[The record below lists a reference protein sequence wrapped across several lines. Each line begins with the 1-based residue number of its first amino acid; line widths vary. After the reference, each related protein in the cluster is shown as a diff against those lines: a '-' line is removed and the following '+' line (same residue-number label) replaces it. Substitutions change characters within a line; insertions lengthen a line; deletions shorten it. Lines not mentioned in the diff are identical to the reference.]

1 MRNRSS
7 KLLAALA
14 VACGVAAAQPSA
26 ADQTAS
32 VAGRVTNSVGGEGI
46 LRAHVSLRPQG
57 DTSQQ
62 SYGAITDAEGK
73 FSILR
78 VPPGNYNASV
88 EKVGYQPAANPMFGA
103 ATMVRLA
110 AGDKKEDVA
119 LKLTPGGAITGRITD
134 SNGEPMEGAQVK
146 ISGSGNDGAVTDEKG
161 QYRVGGLRPGKYRVW
176 AFDGQSMLPIP
187 PEARSDG
194 TEETTLRLTYYPD
207 SGIVKTAAIVT
218 VTPGVETS
226 GIDIRLLRAPTLR
239 VSGKVTG
246 LPKGVRATVQLQG
259 KTFTGRVANG
269 MVKADAT
276 FEVWRPDPGIYRVLA
291 MWQGGPSGM
300 MQTAPVDVEVSDSNI
315 ENLDLRVIVPF
326 EVAGTIQ
333 YESDDAKPPEP
344 DAKSNST
351 RQISAQP
358 DQQSRPATAAIMLQ
372 DAFSNYGRQ
381 LRSPLKPDGSFSIKQ
396 VPPGTYI
403 VTFSWGAYAKSMQLG
418 PTHIDGHLLDLRN
431 GTGDSP
437 LSILAGVANGE
448 VSGSVR
454 SGADVAP
461 GRLLVLIADP
471 PEGNRPAMQRSNP
484 DGTFLFRNLAPGKYK
499 MTVMDVDDQSQNP
512 YDRADFDDA
521 TEITLLPGDKITKD
535 VTVKP
540 SAQ

>member
-7 KLLAALA
+7 KLVATL
-14 VACGVAAAQPSA
+14 VIACGVAAAQPSA

-57 DTSQQ
+57 DASQQ

-73 FSILR
+73 FSIVR

-88 EKVGYQPAANPMFGA
+88 EKVGYQPATNPMMGA
-103 ATMVRLA
+103 QTMVRLA
-110 AGDKKEDVA
+110 AGEKKEDVA
-119 LKLTPGGAITGRITD
+119 LKLTPGGAIIGRITD
-134 SNGEPMEGAQVK
+134 SSGEPMEGAQVK
-146 ISGSGNDGAVTDEKG
+146 VSGSGNDGAITDEKG

-187 PEARSDG
+187 PEARTDG
-194 TEETTLRLTYYPD
+194 TQEPTLRLTYYPG
-207 SGIVKTAAIVT
+207 SGVVKTAAIVT
-218 VTPGVETS
+218 VTPGGETS

-239 VSGKVTG
+239 ISGKVTG
-246 LPKGVRATVQLQG
+246 LPKGVRASVQLQG

-269 MVKADAT
+269 MVKADGT

-300 MQTAPVDVEVSDSNI
+300 MQTAPVEVEVSDSNI
-315 ENLDLRVIVPF
+315 DNLDLRVIAPF
-326 EVAGTIQ
+326 EVAGAIQ

-344 DAKSNST
+344 DAKST
-351 RQISAQP
+351 RQVSAQAN
-358 DQQSRPATAAIMLQ
+358 QQSRPVTAAILLQ
-372 DAFSNYGRQ
+372 DAFTNYGRQ
-381 LRSPLKPDGSFSIKQ
+381 FRSTLKPDGSFSIKQ
-396 VPPGTYI
+396 VPPSTYI

-437 LSILAGVANGE
+437 VSILAGVANGE
-448 VSGSVR
+448 VSGTVH

-461 GRLLVLIADP
+461 GRMIVLIGDP
-471 PEGNRPAMQRSNP
+471 PEGNRPAMQTSNP
-484 DGTFLFRNLAPGKYK
+484 DGTFHFRNLAPGKYK

-521 TEITLLPGDKITKD
+521 IEITILPGDKITKD
-535 VTVKP
+535 ITVK
-540 SAQ
+540 